1 MVIQVWLGWPK
12 KPQYDSN
19 MRRTLCPRP
28 VAMLSQIWFA
38 WKDTKKAMDMLGSVF
53 SERAMDLNWNVH
65 LQVIPQKT
73 AKARPEILIF

>member
-1 MVIQVWLGWPK
+1 
-12 KPQYDSN
+12 

-28 VAMLSQIWFA
+28 VAMLSQVWFA
-38 WKDTKKAMDMLGSVF
+38 KDTKKAMDMLGSVF

-73 AKARPEILIF
+73 AKTRLEILIF